1 MAEAELMT
9 GPPRVSIGPI
19 GWLRKNLFST
29 WYNALL
35 TLVCG
40 WIIYLVVGG
49 TLRWALTEAE
59 WRVVT
64 ANLRLFMV
72 GPYPASQLW
81 RPALSVMVVSLLLG
95 LSWGVWGGV
104 MRQFALGLAAAFVV
118 LVLLPFDTP
127 VRLWFLANLA
137 VLGGGYLLGRRTLP
151 RWALIAWLAS
161 FPITMLIIAGV
172 GKGGPLP
179 GVSTQLWGGLL
190 LTFILTI
197 VGIGASFPIGVLLA
211 LGRRSTLPAIR
222 LFSIGLI
229 ELVRGV
235 PLVTVLFMGSLML
248 PLFLPEQIRVDQVV
262 RAMFSITIFSAAYM
276 AENVRGGLQA
286 IPEGQ
291 IEAAKAVGLNSFQIT
306 LLIVLPQALRK
317 VIPAIVG
324 QFISLFKDTSLV
336 AIISLLDLVYIGRS
350 VLANPEFMGLQREV
364 FLFLALIY
372 FVFSYAMSY
381 ASRRLEVALG
391 VGER

>member
-1 MAEAELMT
+1 MAEIELT

-29 WYNALL
+29 WHNTLL
-35 TLVCG
+35 TLLCG
-40 WIIYLVVGG
+40 WILYLVLGG
-49 TLRWALTEAE
+49 TLRWALTQAD

-72 GPYPASQLW
+72 GPYPTGQIW
-81 RPALSVMVVSLLLG
+81 RPALSVVVVSLLMG
-95 LSWGVWGGV
+95 LSWGAWGGV
-104 MRQFALGLAAAFVV
+104 LRQFAVALAAAFAI
-118 LVLLPFDTP
+118 LALLPFDTQ
-127 VRLWFLANLA
+127 VRLWVLANLA
-137 VLGGGYLLGRRTLP
+137 VLGGGYLVGRRTDT
-151 RWALIAWLAS
+151 RWALIAWVAS
-161 FPITMLIIAGV
+161 FPAVMLIIAGV

-211 LGRRSTLPAIR
+211 VGRRSSLPAIR
-222 LFSIGLI
+222 LLSVAFI

-248 PLFLPEQIRVDQVV
+248 PLFLPENVRVDQVV
-262 RAMFSITIFSAAYM
+262 RAMVSITIFSAAYM

-291 IEAAKAVGLNSFQIT
+291 IEAAKAVGLNGFQT
-306 LLIVLPQALRK
+306 LLLIVLPQALRK

-350 VLANPEFMGLQREV
+350 VLANPEFLGLQREV
-364 FLFLALIY
+364 YLFLAVVY

-381 ASRRLEVALG
+381 ASQRLEVALG